1 MCLIMK
7 KFSLFV
13 VTALTAL
20 SLSAQT
26 VTFSSKTP
34 VAGVPLSFTYN
45 PSGGK
50 LAGLAGVKCVAYTF
64 VNTKQKVVNVP
75 LIKEGEAYKGTFT
88 PIDSTAIAV
97 ITFSADGT
105 KDENPNGYYTLFYKG
120 DRPTAMAYYWEA
132 QFYNG
137 MGSAFAGVNADR
149 TKAIAALEKSFELD
163 PSFKSKYLINY
174 MNLQYGLDKV
184 KGAELVKA
192 QIALLNQLPS
202 AKEEDLTKIASLYT
216 ILKQKASAD
225 SVYNLV
231 KAKYPKGSYAY
242 GQAANGVY
250 NEKDADKKVEKLG
263 ALIKAFDLDPRKKV
277 DADKIEGFYGQIA
290 NAYAAVKNND
300 KFKEYAG
307 KVTNKMTLAAIYNSF
322 AWPNAEKKENL
333 VFASEISKKSL
344 DLIEQAKNDPM
355 PSFYASREDYLKGLE
370 SNYAMYADTY
380 ALLLHHLGKNEE
392 ALKYQEIAVKHNE
405 FGDNEM
411 NGRYVTFLARA
422 GRANDVVTYAERFI
436 KDGQGTA
443 QMKDDLKSAYRGA
456 QSFDVYYAGLEKD
469 AAEKERAKFMKEMIN
484 MPAPKFALTN
494 LKGETV
500 SLAALKGKVVIV
512 DYWATWCG
520 PCIASFPGM
529 QKAVDKYKNDPN
541 VAFLFVNTWQ
551 TEENREKVVRDWVAA
566 NPTYTF
572 NVLLDTKNPKD
583 PSKFEVIEQYKVEG
597 IPTKFIVDGNGNIRF
612 KKVGFSGSAEGT
624 VRELDLMIALAKGGK
639 EASK

>member
-1 MCLIMK
+1 MK
-7 KFSLFV
+7 KITLFV
-13 VTALTAL
+13 VTVFAALN
-20 SLSAQT
+20 LSAQS

-34 VAGVPLSFTYN
+34 EAGVPLSFTYN
-45 PSGGK
+45 PTGGK
-50 LAGLAGVKCVAYTF
+50 LAGLADVKCVAYTF

-75 LIKEGEAYKGTFT
+75 LVKEGETYKGTFT

-97 ITFSADGT
+97 ITFSADGA
-105 KDENPNGYYTLFYKG
+105 KDDNPSGYYTLFYRG
-120 DRPTAMAYYWEA
+120 EQPTAMAYYWES

-137 MGSAFAGVNADR
+137 MGSAFAGVKVDR
-149 TKAIAALEKSFELD
+149 VKAIAALEKSFEVD
-163 PSFKSKYLINY
+163 PTFKSKYIINY
-174 MNLQYGLDKV
+174 MSLQYGLDKV
-184 KGAELVKA
+184 KGEELVKA
-192 QIALLNQLPS
+192 QIALFNQLPNV
-202 AKEEDLTKIASLYT
+202 KEDDLTKTASLYT

-231 KAKYPKGSYAY
+231 KVKYPKGSYAY
-242 GQAANGVY
+242 SQAANGIY
-250 NEKDADKKVEKLG
+250 NEKDADKKVEKLA
-263 ALIKAFDLDPRKKV
+263 ALIKAFELDANKKA

-290 NAYAAVKNND
+290 NAYATAKNND
-300 KFKEYAG
+300 KFKEYAS
-307 KVTNKMTLAAIYNSF
+307 KVNNKMTLAAIYNTY
-322 AWPNAEKKENL
+322 AWPSAEKKENL

-344 DLIEQAKNDPM
+344 DLIEQAKNDAM

-392 ALKYQEIAVKHNE
+392 ALKYQEIAVKHNK
-405 FGDNEM
+405 FADGEM
-411 NGRYVTFLARA
+411 NGRYVTFLAKA
-422 GRANDVVTYAERFI
+422 GRPSDVVTYAERFI
-436 KDGQGTA
+436 KEGQGTT
-443 QMKDDLKSAYRGA
+443 QMKDDLKSAYKGA
-456 QSFDVYYAGLEKD
+456 QPFDIYYAGLEKD
-469 AAEKERAKFMKEMIN
+469 AMEKERAKFMKEMIN

-529 QKAVDKYKNDPN
+529 QKAVDKYKNDQN

-551 TEENREKVVRDWVAA
+551 TEENREKVVRDWMTA
-566 NPTYTF
+566 NPNYTF

-612 KKVGFSGSAEGT
+612 KKVGFGGSADGT